1 MANELSERQITSGVN
16 KRIEEK
22 QNENFIVPPNYSLGN
37 ALSNAYYELK
47 NSSSGNLLSQC
58 TDESVYISLLDMV
71 AQGLSPAKKQC
82 YFIKYGDKVQLRRSY
97 FGTMKVVKELNEV
110 KDIWAGVIFE
120 GDVFKSEIVN
130 GRRRFVS
137 HESDWE
143 NQDNPIKGA
152 YCIIKDINDEEHLT
166 IMTKKQIDKAWSKA
180 KTKNVQVDFP
190 DQMAMRTVINRAAKS
205 FINTSNDSSY
215 FVEALNRT
223 TENEYDND
231 RQVKDVTPQETN
243 TLDDLIGHQNEKTDA
258 SSNLKDVTG
267 DYLHSEPEKTLIDEN
282 KTVLEDTS
290 YPADEIPD
298 FDQETGEIKASEGNL
313 FDNLGDLMP

>member
-58 TDESVYISLLDMV
+58 TDESIYISLLDMV

-166 IMTKKQIDKAWSKA
+166 IMTKKQIDKSWSKA

-243 TLDDLIGHQNEKTDA
+243 SLDDLIGHQNENKDA
-258 SSNLKDVTG
+258 PNNLKDVTE
-267 DYLHSEPEKTLIDEN
+267 DLHDEQEKTLTDEN

-313 FDNLGDLMP
+313 FDNLGDLLP

>member
-243 TLDDLIGHQNEKTDA
+243 SLDDLIGHQNEKTDTP
-258 SSNLKDVTG
+258 SVLKDVTE
-267 DYLHSEPEKTLIDEN
+267 DLHSEPE

-313 FDNLGDLMP
+313 FDNLGDLI